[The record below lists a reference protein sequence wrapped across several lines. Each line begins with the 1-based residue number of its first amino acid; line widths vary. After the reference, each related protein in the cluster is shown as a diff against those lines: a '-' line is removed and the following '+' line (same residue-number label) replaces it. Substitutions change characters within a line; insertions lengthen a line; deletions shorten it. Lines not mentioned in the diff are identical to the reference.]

1 MKVARV
7 ETHVRMSRMREE
19 AKAVLRES
27 EDRLRMFANTA
38 PAILWITE
46 SDASCSFVSRG
57 WCDSTGQ
64 SEEQAL
70 GLGWLDAVHPDDRD
84 ETRRIFLDANTRHEP
99 FSLDYRLRR
108 TDGEYGRT
116 NVSGQPRFD
125 TEGNFVG
132 FIGSVI
138 DIHERKDSRVR
149 SCKAKTQG
157 SGLVSCIKACWP
169 SAECRSRKSATSL
182 CGSPSPVY
190 ASL

>member
-1 MKVARV
+1 MTILIVARV

-19 AKAVLRES
+19 AKGVLRES
-27 EDRLRMFANTA
+27 EDRFRMFANTA

-57 WCDSTGQ
+57 WYDYTGQ

-108 TDGEYGRT
+108 SGGEYGWTLAAGR
-116 NVSGQPRFD
+116 PRFN

-138 DIHERKDSRVR
+138 DIHERRQ
-149 SCKAKTQG
+149 AEQ
-157 SGLVSCIKACWP
+157 A
-169 SAECRSRKSATSL
+169 SA
-182 CGSPSPVY
+182 
-190 ASL
+190 